1 MNWRFSV
8 LLLSLPLLLNAQISP
23 DSLLQKLEVSQDHK
37 EKSAICIQL
46 ADHYIYKTPT
56 LSLEYATKAGELVRK
71 KDNQEPYATALNRMG
86 NAYWSLGKLD
96 SALFFQDKALRIAQS
111 GQYQQLE
118 ARILGNLGNIY
129 ATGSQSYD
137 ALFYYKEALKKF
149 NALGVGSRQFAMLNN
164 IGKEY
169 RDRGELDSATIY
181 LERAKVMLR
190 PEFAFME
197 PIFLFNLADL
207 TLEKNEL
214 NKADSILNA
223 CQRSANKYGANRAII
238 RVDQM
243 RAEILLRKGL
253 NNRAYNFAQSA
264 YSAALKTQV
273 KDLISICALTMSKA
287 EESLGS
293 TRLAYQYLNEHLM
306 IKDSLESTRIRNQL
320 IVGKYAK
327 EQQAIGRL
335 EQKNDLLES
344 RATFRRTLNIILTVL
359 MVLIVLYAY
368 SLYQRR
374 VQAKVQNEKLS
385 ELNDF
390 KTKLFAVVAHD
401 LRAPVYNLDTLIAL
415 IEEELSPDHPFYPG
429 LQNTKE
435 RVQTLKE
442 LLNNLFNWAKD
453 DLEDNAVKSEH
464 FVLLPLLDEVFNS
477 IHTLYNKKDIQ
488 LVNEIAPTAMVCADN
503 RLLTIIIRN
512 LLTNAIKFSPQ
523 ASRVFVT
530 SQDKGP
536 NIAISI
542 RDEGVGMN
550 KRQLSKLFT
559 HDTVHTLGTAGE
571 VGSGL
576 GLVLCKDFAERMNG
590 TIRVESEEGKGT
602 TFTILLK
609 KGQLS
614 EKGSQLESPTVYHP
628 VTS

>member
-1 MNWRFSV
+1 MNWKLSV
-8 LLLSLPLLLNAQISP
+8 LLLTLPLILKAQFNP
-23 DSLLQKLEVSQDHK
+23 DSLKLRLEQSQDPQ
-37 EKSAICIQL
+37 EQSAIYIQL
-46 ADHYIYKTPT
+46 ADIYIYKTPT
-56 LSLEYATKAGELVRK
+56 LSLDYAQKASELVRQ
-71 KDNQEPYATALNRMG
+71 KDNQEPYATALNRIG
-86 NAYWSLGKLD
+86 SSYWSLGKLD
-96 SALFFQDKALRIAQS
+96 SALIFQDKALRIAQS
-111 GQYQQLE
+111 GKYLQLE
-118 ARILGNLGNIY
+118 ARVLGNLGNIY
-129 ATGSQSYD
+129 AAGSQSFD
-137 ALFYYKEALKKF
+137 ALFYYQTALKRF
-149 NALGVGSRQFAMLNN
+149 NELGVTNRQFAMLNN

-169 RDRGELDSATIY
+169 RDRGELDSATVY
-181 LERAKVMLR
+181 LEMAKDKLQ

-214 NKADSILNA
+214 DKADSILNA
-223 CQRSANKYGANRAII
+223 CHRSARKYGANRALI

-243 RAEILLRKGL
+243 RAEILLRKGVY
-253 NNRAYNFAQSA
+253 NRAYNFAQSA
-264 YSAALKTQV
+264 YQEAKKTEIR
-273 KDLISICALTMSKA
+273 DLISICALTMSKA
-287 EESLGS
+287 EEKLGS
-293 TRLAYQYLNEHLM
+293 KRLAYEYLSQHLM
-306 IKDSLESTRIRNQL
+306 IKDSLESNRIRNQL

-344 RATFRRTLNIILTVL
+344 RATFRRTINIILTIL

-374 VQAKVQNEKLS
+374 VQAKQQNEKLS

-401 LRAPVYNLDTLIAL
+401 LRAPVFNLDTLITL
-415 IEEELSPDHPFYPG
+415 IEEELTPEHPFYRG

-453 DLEDNAVKSEH
+453 DLEDNAVKAEH
-464 FVLLPLLDEVFNS
+464 FVLLPLLEEVFHS
-477 IHTLYNKKDIQ
+477 IQTLYNKKEIQ
-488 LVNEIAPTAMVCADN
+488 LVNEVNPATMVCADD

-512 LLTNAIKFSPQ
+512 LLTNAIKFSSQ
-523 ASRVFVT
+523 SSRVYVT
-530 SQDKGP
+530 SKEKGQ
-536 NIAISI
+536 NIEIAI

-550 KRQLSKLFT
+550 ERQLSKLFT
-559 HDTVHTLGTAGE
+559 HDTVHTLGTDGE

-576 GLVLCKDFAERMNG
+576 GLVLCKDFAERMG
-590 TIRVESEEGKGT
+590 GAIRVDSEVDKGT
-602 TFTILLK
+602 TFTITLH

-614 EKGSQLESPTVYHP
+614 EKSSQLESPGVYQP